1 MTTDNYA
8 PCPCGSGKKM
18 KFCKCVDQPQEY
30 DRIMRLIEGGQE
42 LAALDRT
49 NQLLAKTPN
58 AAWLLAIKGELA
70 LALEETEVFKETA
83 LRFSKLK
90 PDNPLALIMRSI
102 VSLMDQEP
110 LENAA
115 RYLLEGLA
123 ESRESINGLVL
134 TALQLFTGALAQ
146 TPKAPLRFYWI
157 QLLQE
162 LQSKM
167 DQQMRPVEGSSDGSL
182 LTIASTLLLPD
193 PAGAAWGERLKE
205 VLALK
210 SAFRFAQAETKL
222 RAILRDYPD
231 QPGPLSHLLAVQNV
245 LLEQDSAV
253 ITARKLST
261 LRDLNAADRD
271 YFAALALE
279 LEPNN
284 PSLHVPSI
292 FKYCEIR
299 SEEESTQGLLSL
311 GFVEA
316 IPDDYSNAMRHIY
329 AASIEDEVPAKTAYN
344 VLVTLEETGD
354 ESRVVGAVGSVL
366 LFGKQTDKP
375 PRAIVTMYDLPGY
388 REIAQQIYDAL
399 GIVKDLPDPTPSR
412 DHHYMHILERGRFRR
427 KGKDVN
433 VDVLP
438 VAEQSKYVVEDF
450 LAIRFATLGG
460 QTLLEAVE
468 DEPKRA
474 AVRAVLTHLEAAHT
488 LLREAGTM
496 EAIYQR
502 LQLDVPRTQVPEQI
516 EQFQPRTLLEL
527 TRIDVKAVK
536 TQNLV
541 RLFSSVI
548 ALDIRCT
555 AYQMAREVLS
565 RTGEEMPEAAR
576 SAALEII
583 AGTTSDFDEAL
594 ALLEQLEQ
602 SLIRQ
607 KKPAGRITL
616 QRMNMLGSAGRE
628 EEARAVIENGLR
640 NNPEDPYLISF
651 LQYINQQASM
661 RAAGGGSVD
670 DRQLLNRMVRQRAD
684 APEAAEPSSGLVL
697 PGQESSGGSSGKL
710 WLPGT

>member
-1 MTTDNYA
+1 M
-8 PCPCGSGKKM
+8 
-18 KFCKCVDQPQEY
+18 
-30 DRIMRLIEGGQE
+30 IEGGQE
-42 LAALDRT
+42 LASLDRT
-49 NQLLAKTPN
+49 NQLLAKTPS

-123 ESRESINGLVL
+123 ESRDSINGLVL

-279 LEPNN
+279 LEPNS
-284 PSLHVPSI
+284 PALHMPSI

-316 IPDDYSNAMRHIY
+316 VPDDYSNAMRHIY

-354 ESRVVGAVGSVL
+354 ESRVVGAIGSVL

-388 REIAQQIYDAL
+388 REIAQQICDAL
-399 GIVKDLPDPTPSR
+399 GIVKDLPDPTPNR

-427 KGKDVN
+427 KGKDIN

-450 LAIRFATLGG
+450 RHSIPDSRRSNIAGSSRRRT
-460 QTLLEAVE
+460 EA
-468 DEPKRA
+468 EPRC
-474 AVRAVLTHLEAAHT
+474 AVLDRHWRRHT
-488 LLREAGTM
+488 PRGSRTM

-502 LQLDVPRTQVPEQI
+502 LQLDVPH
-516 EQFQPRTLLEL
+516 
-527 TRIDVKAVK
+527 AV
-536 TQNLV
+536 
-541 RLFSSVI
+541 
-548 ALDIRCT
+548 
-555 AYQMAREVLS
+555 
-565 RTGEEMPEAAR
+565 
-576 SAALEII
+576 
-583 AGTTSDFDEAL
+583 
-594 ALLEQLEQ
+594 LEQPTV
-602 SLIRQ
+602 
-607 KKPAGRITL
+607 PALYI
-616 QRMNMLGSAGRE
+616 
-628 EEARAVIENGLR
+628 ARFDSNRCESGQDAE
-640 NNPEDPYLISF
+640 S
-651 LQYINQQASM
+651 
-661 RAAGGGSVD
+661 RAAV
-670 DRQLLNRMVRQRAD
+670 QLR
-684 APEAAEPSSGLVL
+684 
-697 PGQESSGGSSGKL
+697 
-710 WLPGT
+710 